1 MTDGRFTKKKLG
13 EILIEAGK
21 LTSVELEKALM
32 EQART
37 RKLLGEVLVELHL
50 LTENEILDALAEQ
63 LSLDKIDLEREFINP
78 EVARCIPREVAK
90 KYKLIPIR
98 ESNNKL
104 IVAMSDPLNIFAVD
118 DVTFITRKVIQPC
131 LASSNAIEKAIE
143 HYFSKQ
149 TTDKALEDLKNE
161 YKVDLDDKIDQDVI
175 IEVQSAPAV
184 RLTNSIINQGISNNA
199 SDIHIEPFK
208 NNVKVRYRV
217 DGTLVESMEI
227 PKSLYSAVST
237 RIKIIAG
244 MNIAEK
250 RIPLDGR
257 IEMTVNGNSYDFRVS
272 SLPTVFGE
280 KIVIRILN
288 GDSFLFNRS
297 GLGFTEYE
305 NTLVDSILNS
315 PYGIILLTGP
325 TGSGKSTTL
334 YTMLQELNTSDK
346 NIVTVEDPVE
356 YTLHGINQ
364 VQVNKKAGL
373 TFASSLR
380 SILRQDPDVIMI
392 GEIRDEET
400 AHIAVRA
407 AITGHLVLSTLHTN
421 DAPSTLARLVD
432 MGVESYLV
440 AESIVGIIGQRL
452 LRRLCPLCKQEYE
465 PGEGEKKILKQKDLP
480 KLYRAVG
487 CPSCHYT
494 GYKGRHA
501 IHEVLILNSK
511 LRTLIEKGTNAEE
524 LRGMALE
531 NGMVPLYENCKQLVL
546 KGVTTI
552 NEMVKTVYAR
562 D

>member
-37 RKLLGEVLVELHL
+37 RKLLGEVLIELHL

-63 LSLDKIDLEREFINP
+63 LSLEKIDFEREFINP

-90 KYKLIPIR
+90 KYNLIPIR

-104 IVAMSDPLNIFAVD
+104 FVAMSDPLNIFAVD

-131 LASSNAIEKAIE
+131 LASCDAIEKAIE

-184 RLTNSIINQGISNNA
+184 RLTNSIINQAISNNA

-217 DGTLVESMEI
+217 DGALVESMEI

-297 GLGFTEYE
+297 KLGFTEYE
-305 NTLVDSILNS
+305 NTLIDSILSS
-315 PYGIILLTGP
+315 PHGIILLTGP

-356 YTLHGINQ
+356 YTLYGINQ

-465 PGEGEKKILKQKDLP
+465 PGEGEEKILKQKDLP
-480 KLYRAVG
+480 KLFRAVG